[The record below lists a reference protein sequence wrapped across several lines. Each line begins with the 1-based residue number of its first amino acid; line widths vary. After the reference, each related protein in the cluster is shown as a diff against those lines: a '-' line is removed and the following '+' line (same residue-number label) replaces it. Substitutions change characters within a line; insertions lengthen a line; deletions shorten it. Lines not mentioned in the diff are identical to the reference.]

1 VLAKA
6 DIARAAGSGSEAK
19 AAAHAINDFAFE
31 LHRKVAADGGN
42 VVFSPAS
49 IAIALGMARAGA
61 RGETA
66 TQMDEVLRSVASDEY
81 ANWLNAL
88 DQALAQRNGTFSDDQ
103 GDPHELTLTIAN
115 AYFSQ
120 VGLGFEPAF
129 LEALASR
136 FGAGMQ
142 LVDFVRDPD
151 AARGLINEWVKE
163 HTAERIPE
171 VLQPGDVTP
180 STRLALVNTIYL
192 KAPWAAPFNA
202 ERTKTEPFTL
212 LDGTK
217 VSVPMMHDSSRLIC
231 AESAGWS
238 AAEMAYVGG
247 RLAML
252 VIVPDDLEAFE
263 AGLDADGLD
272 EVVSTLG
279 TREAVPVVSLPRFSI
294 ETRTE
299 LAGVLAELGMP
310 DAIDSAAAD
319 FSGMTT
325 EVPLF
330 INKVV
335 HQANIDVDEKGTE
348 AAAATVVGMDTG
360 GGPPDECTVNA
371 NRPFLFVLR
380 DRETSAVLFLGRVV
394 DPSLKP

>member
-1 VLAKA
+1 ML
-6 DIARAAGSGSEAK
+6 ARANVARASGSGSEAK
-19 AAAHAINDFAFE
+19 AAAHAINDFAFD

-42 VVFSPAS
+42 VVFSPTS

-66 TQMDEVLRSVASDEY
+66 TQMDQVLRSVASDEH

-88 DQALAQRNGTFSDDQ
+88 DQALAERSGTFTDDERNE
-103 GDPHELTLTIAN
+103 HELRLTISN

-120 VGLGFEPAF
+120 VGLGFEPQF
-129 LEALASR
+129 LEALAAR

-180 STRLALVNTIYL
+180 FTRLALVNTIYL
-192 KAPWAAPFNA
+192 KAPWEAPFDA
-202 ERTKTEPFTL
+202 ERTTTESFTR

-217 VSVPMMHDSSRLIC
+217 VSVPMMHDSNRVIC
-231 AESAGWS
+231 AEGAGWS
-238 AAEMAYVGG
+238 AAEKSYSGNK
-247 RLAML
+247 LAML
-252 VIVPDDLEAFE
+252 IIVPEDLQTFE

-272 EVVSTLG
+272 EVVAEIG
-279 TREAVPVVSLPRFSI
+279 TQEAVPIVSMPRFSI

-299 LAGVLAELGMP
+299 LASVLANLGMP
-310 DAIDSAAAD
+310 DAVDPAKAA

-325 EVPLF
+325 EERLF
-330 INKVV
+330 IGRSSSSS
-335 HQANIDVDEKGTE
+335 AIERRAPCCSS
-348 AAAATVVGMDTG
+348 AA
-360 GGPPDECTVNA
+360 
-371 NRPFLFVLR
+371 
-380 DRETSAVLFLGRVV
+380 
-394 DPSLKP
+394 